1 MKITIIGAGS
11 VRFSLQLIGDIAK
24 TENLAGSLVSLMD
37 INEEKLEAIYVLA
50 QKYVEDLGASL
61 KLEKT
66 MDMSQA
72 LEGTDFV
79 IHSAAPSY
87 PDRYDLITQIGEKH
101 GYYRGIDSQEF
112 NMVSTYSYILCSY
125 PDLKLSSEIAE
136 LMEKLSPQAYL
147 LQTANPVF
155 EATQFVSQSTGVKV
169 IGFCHGFSG
178 VFGAFHT
185 LGLNPEEVDWQ
196 VAGVNH
202 GIWLNRFLYRGENAY
217 PLLDKW
223 IEEESQHWQPE
234 NPWDVQLSPAVIDMY
249 KFYGMLPIGDTCR
262 NGSWKY
268 NYNLETKK
276 KWDGKFGD
284 IDNEV
289 ERPRFHESLRK
300 EKQKLLDL
308 AEEVRRN
315 SEVDLFQ
322 AYPEIFTRDKMSGE
336 QHIPFINGISGGPE
350 ARLILNLQN
359 RGVISGIPDDVVVE
373 IPVIVSKDNIQP
385 EKLDPDVTERTKNMY
400 LMPRILRM
408 RWALEAYTTG
418 DKRVLEEILVRDPR
432 TKSFEQVKA
441 VLEEIMS
448 LPINEEIAR
457 YFGYK

>member
-24 TENLAGSLVSLMD
+24 TGSLADSLVSLMD

-50 QKYVEDLGASL
+50 QKYVEELGGAL
-61 KLEKT
+61 KLEKS
-66 MDMSQA
+66 MDMSRA
-72 LEGTDFV
+72 LEGADFV

-87 PDRYDLITQIGEKH
+87 PKRYDLITQIGEKH

-125 PDLKLSSEIAE
+125 PDLKLSLEIAK

-155 EATQFVSQSTGVKV
+155 EATQFVSQSTTVKA
-169 IGFCHGFSG
+169 IGFCHGSSG
-178 VFGAFHT
+178 VFEVFRA

-202 GIWLNRFLYRGENAY
+202 GIWLNRFLYQGENAY
-217 PLLDKW
+217 PLFDKW
-223 IEEESQHWQPE
+223 IEEKSQHWQPK

-262 NGSWKY
+262 NGTWKY

-276 KWDGKFGD
+276 KWYGKFGG

-300 EKQKLLDL
+300 EKQKLIDL
-308 AEEVRRN
+308 AKEARRN
-315 SEVDLFQ
+315 PGIDLFQ
-322 AYPEIFTRDKMSGE
+322 AYPEVFTRDKMSGE

-373 IPVIVSKDNIQP
+373 IPVRVSKNNIRP
-385 EKLDPDVTERTKNMY
+385 EKLEPGVTERIKDMY

-432 TKSFEQVKA
+432 TKSFEQARA

>member
-178 VFGAFHT
+178 VFGAFHA

-276 KWDGKFGD
+276 KWYEKFGG

-315 SEVDLFQ
+315 PEVDLFQ

>member
-234 NPWDVQLSPAVIDMY
+234 NPWDVHLSPAVIDMY
-249 KFYGMLPIGDTCR
+249 RFYGLLPVGDTCR

-276 KWDGKFGD
+276 KWYGKFGG

-315 SEVDLFQ
+315 PEVDLFQ